1 MDLLDDTRI
10 HPLQYSIAIELSK
23 AAWLAA
29 QNLSE
34 DEANPDDLEM
44 AVQEV
49 AGQLASEPYFQRCGL
64 CDLQWYPSNGRIAQG
79 FFSEREKVARF
90 GSQYNGH
97 ENHTSCSFFLLERVL
112 LRHVK
117 GALPRGSD
125 WCALSCHYSVV
136 F

>member
-49 AGQLASEPYFQRCGL
+49 AGQLASELYFLTTCFV
-64 CDLQWYPSNGRIAQG
+64 G
-79 FFSEREKVARF
+79 FS
-90 GSQYNGH
+90 
-97 ENHTSCSFFLLERVL
+97 
-112 LRHVK
+112 LRSVRAIVPL
-117 GALPRGSD
+117 G
-125 WCALSCHYSVV
+125 VV

>member
-1 MDLLDDTRI
+1 MNSDAESSVSKRPQDMDLLDDTRI

-49 AGQLASEPYFQRCGL
+49 AG
-64 CDLQWYPSNGRIAQG
+64 
-79 FFSEREKVARF
+79 
-90 GSQYNGH
+90 
-97 ENHTSCSFFLLERVL
+97 
-112 LRHVK
+112 
-117 GALPRGSD
+117 
-125 WCALSCHYSVV
+125 
-136 F
+136 